1 MIGRTLLAAVMSSP
15 CGHYHPQSERGRACI
30 GAAKPARGPE
40 VMGVVAEV
48 SDTDAARPDA
58 AADKALVDQV
68 LADLKANFEKWE
80 AVLAAQ
86 ESVTFTA
93 DVGDVYAVCNSDGRL
108 TGLSL
113 APHVVTSYSCR
124 ELMDRLNM
132 VFEALREEAQADFDR
147 NYGGGIVE

>member
-1 MIGRTLLAAVMSSP
+1 MSGTDEGRP
-15 CGHYHPQSERGRACI
+15 N
-30 GAAKPARGPE
+30 
-40 VMGVVAEV
+40 
-48 SDTDAARPDA
+48 A

>member
-1 MIGRTLLAAVMSSP
+1 MRRRSTVDDVQLSDSKRPNGGLVHAIDTAESMT
-15 CGHYHPQSERGRACI
+15 
-30 GAAKPARGPE
+30 ARGLE
-40 VMGVVAEV
+40 GVGLVADAFG
-48 SDTDAARPDA
+48 SDPARPDA
-58 AADKALVDQV
+58 ATDKALVDQV

-93 DVGDVYAVCNSDGRL
+93 DVGDIYATCNSDGRL

-113 APHVVTSYSCR
+113 ASHVMTSYTCR

-132 VFEALREEAQADFDR
+132 VFEALREEAQADFSR
-147 NYGGGIVE
+147 NYGGGVVE

>member
-1 MIGRTLLAAVMSSP
+1 MS
-15 CGHYHPQSERGRACI
+15 G
-30 GAAKPARGPE
+30 
-40 VMGVVAEV
+40 
-48 SDTDAARPDA
+48 TDAVRSGVAG
-58 AADKALVDQV
+58 DKALVDQV

-113 APHVVTSYSCR
+113 APHVMTSYTSR

-147 NYGGGIVE
+147 NYGGGVVD

>member
-1 MIGRTLLAAVMSSP
+1 MCAPTARLV
-15 CGHYHPQSERGRACI
+15 HPF
-30 GAAKPARGPE
+30 GAATATAVDEPE
-40 VMGVVAEV
+40 VIGVAPEV
-48 SDTDAARPDA
+48 SGTDAVRPDA

-86 ESVTFTA
+86 EAVTFTA
-93 DVGDVYAVCNSDGRL
+93 DVGDIYAVCNSDGRL

-113 APHVVTSYSCR
+113 APHVTTSYTCR
-124 ELMDRLNM
+124 ELVDRLNM
-132 VFEALREEAQADFDR
+132 VFEALRQEAQADFDR

>member
-1 MIGRTLLAAVMSSP
+1 LVHALRAAEAITA
-15 CGHYHPQSERGRACI
+15 G
-30 GAAKPARGPE
+30 GPE
-40 VMGVVAEV
+40 VTEVVAEV
-48 SDTDAARPDA
+48 SGTDAVHPDVG
-58 AADKALVDQV
+58 ADKALVDQV

-93 DVGDVYAVCNSDGRL
+93 NMGDIYAVCNSDGRL

-113 APHVVTSYSCR
+113 APHVMTSYTCR
-124 ELMDRLNM
+124 ELMDRLNV

-147 NYGGGIVE
+147 KYGGGIVE

>member
-1 MIGRTLLAAVMSSP
+1 M
-15 CGHYHPQSERGRACI
+15 
-30 GAAKPARGPE
+30 PE
-40 VMGVVAEV
+40 VSGA
-48 SDTDAARPDA
+48 DAVRPDA
-58 AADKALVDQV
+58 GSDKALVDQV
-68 LADLKANFEKWE
+68 LADLKTNFEKWE

-113 APHVVTSYSCR
+113 APHVMASYTCR

-132 VFEALREEAQADFDR
+132 VFEALREEAQADFDQ

>member
-1 MIGRTLLAAVMSSP
+1 MVHAF
-15 CGHYHPQSERGRACI
+15 
-30 GAAKPARGPE
+30 GAAGGTAADGPE
-40 VMGVVAEV
+40 VMGVAAEV
-48 SDTDAARPDA
+48 SGTDAVRPDA

-86 ESVTFTA
+86 EAVTFTA
-93 DVGDVYAVCNSDGRL
+93 DGGDIYAVCNSDGRL

-113 APHVVTSYSCR
+113 APHVLTSYTCR
-124 ELMDRLNM
+124 ELVDRLNM

>member
-1 MIGRTLLAAVMSSP
+1 MGPVRPPNTW
-15 CGHYHPQSERGRACI
+15 RAE
-30 GAAKPARGPE
+30 GQRA
-40 VMGVVAEV
+40 VAER
-48 SDTDAARPDA
+48 SGPDA
-58 AADKALVDQV
+58 LRPEGHAQDKALVDQV

-86 ESVTFTA
+86 ESVTYTA

-113 APHVVTSYSCR
+113 APHVMTSYTSR
-124 ELMDRLNM
+124 ELADRLNM

-147 NYGGGIVE
+147 NYGGGTVE

>member
-1 MIGRTLLAAVMSSP
+1 MPPKTLAPQRTIEPA
-15 CGHYHPQSERGRACI
+15 ERERVH
-30 GAAKPARGPE
+30 GPE
-40 VMGVVAEV
+40 VMEVVAEV
-48 SDTDAARPDA
+48 SDTDAAG
-58 AADKALVDQV
+58 DKALVDQV

-113 APHVVTSYSCR
+113 APHVMTSYTCR

>member
-1 MIGRTLLAAVMSSP
+1 M
-15 CGHYHPQSERGRACI
+15 
-30 GAAKPARGPE
+30 
-40 VMGVVAEV
+40 AEV
-48 SDTDAARPDA
+48 SGTDEGRPNA